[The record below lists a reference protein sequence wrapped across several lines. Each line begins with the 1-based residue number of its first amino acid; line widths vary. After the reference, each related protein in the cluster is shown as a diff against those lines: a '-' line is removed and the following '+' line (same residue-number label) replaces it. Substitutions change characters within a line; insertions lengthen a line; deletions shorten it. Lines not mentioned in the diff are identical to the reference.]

1 MGFFDSVKKALG
13 YEEAE
18 RYIAKVPK
26 IVEEIYRPVEKVA
39 EEIYRPV
46 EGIGEELMR
55 EYSDVMA
62 EEKRYL
68 ESDYFKAALG
78 VATVGLGLPVLGGI
92 FDGTKTDPEPVSGPI
107 TYQIQPGSYPAIS
120 QPPIVSYLTPTGVPV
135 TTAAASQNI
144 IILIALG
151 FGAYFLLR

>member
-92 FDGTKTDPEPVSGPI
+92 FDGTETDPEPVSGPVLFPGQAPI
-107 TYQIQPGSYPAIS
+107 TYQIQPGSYPA
-120 QPPIVSYLTPTGVPV
+120 TPTGVPV